1 MGLRRE
7 SNRKISGFTRI
18 SAHSICARRDAE
30 RKRKSDNDI
39 IHVFQTAQATDE
51 RNETNG
57 ANRTA
62 LAVVNANVLDG

>member
-1 MGLRRE
+1 M
-7 SNRKISGFTRI
+7 

-57 ANRTA
+57 TNRTA
-62 LAVVNANVLDG
+62 LADVNANVPDG